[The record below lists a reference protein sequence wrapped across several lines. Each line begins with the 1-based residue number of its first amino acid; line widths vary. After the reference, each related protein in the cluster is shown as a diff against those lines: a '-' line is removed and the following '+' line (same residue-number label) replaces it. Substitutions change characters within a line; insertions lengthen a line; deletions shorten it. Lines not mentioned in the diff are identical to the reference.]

1 MAIGQNR
8 LLRFRPIVA
17 SGGRLKGQ
25 DSYVGDRR
33 LMPRRGA
40 VRPGKGQSSF
50 GTHLLDHLA
59 THGTGLTGGQV
70 TVIAL
75 LQVHADFPWCVF
87 TTKTQFYF
95 EVNTHQGGLMFLTS

>member
-1 MAIGQNR
+1 
-8 LLRFRPIVA
+8 
-17 SGGRLKGQ
+17 
-25 DSYVGDRR
+25 
-33 LMPRRGA
+33 MPRRGA

-75 LQVHADFPWCVF
+75 LQVHADFLSGLHLKLV
-87 TTKTQFYF
+87 
-95 EVNTHQGGLMFLTS
+95 QGLAGAGHDRLIGIVGTCLLYTSDAADE